1 MFVLLVV
8 CIFVNKNITK
18 APSIL
23 RPLRFMALRPMSHP
37 TNSDDDIQD
46 QNGIGDDGIINDGC
60 VDNDNE

>member
-1 MFVLLVV
+1 
-8 CIFVNKNITK
+8 
-18 APSIL
+18 
-23 RPLRFMALRPMSHP
+23 MALRPMSHP